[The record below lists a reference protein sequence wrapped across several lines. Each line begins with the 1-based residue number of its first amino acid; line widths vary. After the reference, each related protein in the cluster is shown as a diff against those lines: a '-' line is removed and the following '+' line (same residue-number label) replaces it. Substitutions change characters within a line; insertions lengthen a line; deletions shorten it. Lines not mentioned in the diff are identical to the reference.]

1 MEAAQAAGA
10 ASTAGAALEQK
21 KKIESIQAECDAKV
35 KKQEVRLEKLQKQL
49 EEIKTHDAEQAGE
62 VSELTS

>member
-35 KKQEVRLEKLQKQL
+35 KKQEVRLEKLQK
-49 EEIKTHDAEQAGE
+49 
-62 VSELTS
+62 